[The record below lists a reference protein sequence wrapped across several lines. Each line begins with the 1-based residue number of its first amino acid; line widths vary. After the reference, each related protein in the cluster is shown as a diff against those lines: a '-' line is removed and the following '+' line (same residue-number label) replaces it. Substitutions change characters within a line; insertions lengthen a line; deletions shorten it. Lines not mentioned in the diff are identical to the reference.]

1 MSSVK
6 TTAATNATANVTT
19 EAPVAVVGGG
29 YAGMA
34 AAVELTRGGRRVAVF
49 EASRT
54 LGGRAR
60 AVDSDGQRVDN
71 GQHILLGAYA
81 ETLRLMRCVG
91 ADPAR
96 LLRRLPLRLE
106 FPGELRLAAPRLPAP
121 LHGLAAVLLARGFD
135 WREKIALL
143 RLLHGLRRA
152 QFAIVPDLTVAEW
165 LTRHVAPSRQRRLF
179 WEPLC
184 LAALNTPASRA
195 SMQVFA
201 HVLRDGML
209 AQRAASDLLL
219 PCVDLSAL
227 FPEPAARFVIARG
240 GSVHRSRRI
249 TAIEHG
255 ALEHSAVGW
264 RVDGQGPFAQIVLAV
279 APYHLA
285 ALAPALAPAVAQFVW
300 EPILTAYLAY
310 PPHVRLAQ
318 PMLGVADGAAQWLFD
333 RGQLGG
339 PAGLIAAVISAYHA
353 NEDGNEHANETVNG
367 KSDGE
372 SSETATLIAHIHRD
386 IARCVP
392 NLPTPLASQVI
403 VEKRATFA
411 CTPNLTRPSLHGGA
425 PGLWLAGDYVA
436 AGPNATDYPAT
447 IEGAVRAGVRAA
459 HAALSTLS
467 AR

>member
-1 MSSVK
+1 MSSS
-6 TTAATNATANVTT
+6 
-19 EAPVAVVGGG
+19 EAPIAIIGGG

-34 AAVELTRGGRRVAVF
+34 AAVELTRGGRRVTVF

-60 AVDSDGQRVDN
+60 AVDSNGQRVDN
-71 GQHILLGAYA
+71 GQHILLGAYR

-106 FPGELRLAAPRLPAP
+106 FPGELRLLAPCLPAP
-121 LHGLAAVLLARGFD
+121 WHGLAAVLLARGFD
-135 WREKIALL
+135 WREKNALL

-152 QFAIVPDLTVAEW
+152 QFAIVPDVTVAEW
-165 LTRHVAPSRQRRLF
+165 LNHHTAPSRQRRLF

-209 AQRAASDLLL
+209 AQRSASDLLL
-219 PCVDLSAL
+219 PRVDLSAL
-227 FPEPAARFVIARG
+227 FPEPAARFVVAHG
-240 GSVHRSRRI
+240 GSVHRGRRI

-255 ALEHSAVGW
+255 ALEHNAAGW
-264 RVDGQGPFAQIVLAV
+264 RVDGEGPFAQIVLAV

-285 ALAPALAPAVAQFVW
+285 TLAPAFASTVAQFDW
-300 EPILTAYLAY
+300 EPILTAYLTY

-339 PAGLIAAVISAYHA
+339 PAGLIAAVVSAYRA
-353 NEDGNEHANETVNG
+353 NEDANELR
-367 KSDGE
+367 S
-372 SSETATLIAHIHRD
+372 TLTSRIHQD
-386 IARCVP
+386 IARLVP
-392 NLPTPLASQVI
+392 HLPAPLASQVI

-411 CTPNLTRPSLHGGA
+411 CTPGLVRPPLHGGT

-436 AGPNATDYPAT
+436 ADPDATDYPAT
-447 IEGAVRAGVRAA
+447 IEGAVRSGMRAA
-459 HAALSTLS
+459 HAAL
-467 AR
+467 RVR

>member
-1 MSSVK
+1 M
-6 TTAATNATANVTT
+6 NATTT
-19 EAPVAVVGGG
+19 DAPIAVVGGG

-34 AAVELTRGGRRVAVF
+34 AAVELTRGGRRVTVF
-49 EASRT
+49 EAART

-60 AVDSDGQRVDN
+60 AVDSGGQRVDN

-81 ETLRLMRCVG
+81 ETLRLMRCVA

-106 FPGELRLAAPRLPAP
+106 FPGQLRLVAPHLPAP
-121 LHGLAAVLLARGFD
+121 LHGLVAVLLARGFD
-135 WREKIALL
+135 WREKTALL

-152 QFAIVPDLTVAEW
+152 EFVITPDPTVAAW
-165 LTRHVAPSRQRRLF
+165 LERHAAPSRQRRLF

-184 LAALNTPASRA
+184 LAALNTPAARA

-227 FPEPAARFVIARG
+227 FPEPAARFVVAHG
-240 GSVHRSRRI
+240 GSVHRGHRV
-249 TAIEHG
+249 TT
-255 ALEHSAVGW
+255 LEHTAAGW
-264 RVDGQGPFAQIVLAV
+264 RVDGQGPFAQVVLAV

-285 ALAPALAPAVAQFVW
+285 ALAPTCAASVGQFTW

-333 RGQLGG
+333 RGRLGG
-339 PAGLIAAVISAYHA
+339 PAGLIAAVISAHR
-353 NEDGNEHANETVNG
+353 
-367 KSDGE
+367 SDPDTP
-372 SSETATLIAHIHRD
+372 TATLAARIHQD

-392 NLPTPLASQVI
+392 NLPAPLASRVI

-411 CTPNLTRPSLHGGA
+411 CVPNLARPSLHGGA

-436 AGPNATDYPAT
+436 AGPDATDYPAT
-447 IEGAVRAGVRAA
+447 IEGAVRGGVRAA
-459 HAALSTLS
+459 RAAL
-467 AR
+467 APH

>member
-1 MSSVK
+1 VSSS
-6 TTAATNATANVTT
+6 
-19 EAPVAVVGGG
+19 EASIAVIGGG

-34 AAVELTRGGRRVAVF
+34 AAVELTRGGRRVTVF

-60 AVDSDGQRVDN
+60 AVDLDGQRVDN
-71 GQHILLGAYA
+71 GQHILLGAYR

-106 FPGELRLAAPRLPAP
+106 FPGELRLLAPCLPAP
-121 LHGLAAVLLARGFD
+121 WHGLAAVLLARGFD
-135 WREKIALL
+135 WREKNALL

-152 QFAIVPDLTVAEW
+152 QFAIVPDVTVAEW
-165 LTRHVAPSRQRRLF
+165 LNHHTAPSRQRRLF

-227 FPEPAARFVIARG
+227 FPEPAARFVVAHG
-240 GSVHRSRRI
+240 GSVHRGRRI
-249 TAIEHG
+249 TTIEHG
-255 ALEHSAVGW
+255 ALEHTANDW
-264 RVDGQGPFAQIVLAV
+264 RVNGEGPFAQVVLAV

-285 ALAPALAPAVAQFVW
+285 ALSPAFASTVAQFDW
-300 EPILTAYLAY
+300 EPILTAYLTY

-339 PAGLIAAVISAYHA
+339 PAGLIAAVVSAYRA
-353 NEDGNEHANETVNG
+353 NEDANELR
-367 KSDGE
+367 S
-372 SSETATLIAHIHRD
+372 TLTSRIHQD
-386 IARCVP
+386 IARLVP
-392 NLPTPLASQVI
+392 HLPAPLASQVI

-411 CTPNLTRPSLHGGA
+411 CTPGLVRPSLHGGA

-436 AGPNATDYPAT
+436 ADPDATDYPAT
-447 IEGAVRAGVRAA
+447 IEGAVRSGMRAA
-459 HAALSTLS
+459 HAAL
-467 AR
+467 RVR

>member
-1 MSSVK
+1 MSSS
-6 TTAATNATANVTT
+6 
-19 EAPVAVVGGG
+19 EAPVAVIGGG

-34 AAVELTRGGRRVAVF
+34 AAVELTRGGRRVTVF

-60 AVDSDGQRVDN
+60 AVDLDGQRVDN
-71 GQHILLGAYA
+71 GQHILLGAYD

-106 FPGELRLAAPRLPAP
+106 FPGELRLLAPLLPAP

-135 WREKIALL
+135 WREKSALL
-143 RLLHGLRRA
+143 RLLHGLQRV
-152 QFAIVPDLTVAEW
+152 QFTIAPDLTVAEW
-165 LTRHVAPSRQRRLF
+165 LARHAAPSRQRRLF

-227 FPEPAARFVIARG
+227 FPEPAARFVVAHG
-240 GSVHRSRRI
+240 GSVHCGRRV
-249 TAIEHG
+249 TMLEHALEHG
-255 ALEHSAVGW
+255 AAGW
-264 RVDGQGPFAQIVLAV
+264 RVDGDGPFAQVVLAV

-318 PMLGVADGAAQWLFD
+318 PMLGVVDGAAQWLFD

-353 NEDGNEHANETVNG
+353 NEIGIGHG
-367 KSDGE
+367 DGE
-372 SSETATLIAHIHRD
+372 PSATTTLAARIHQD

-392 NLPTPLASQVI
+392 HSLVQNMPAPLASRFI

-411 CTPNLTRPSLHGGA
+411 CTPNLARPLLHGGA

-436 AGPNATDYPAT
+436 AGPDATDYPAT
-447 IEGAVRAGVRAA
+447 IEGAVRSGVRAA
-459 HAALSTLS
+459 HAALS